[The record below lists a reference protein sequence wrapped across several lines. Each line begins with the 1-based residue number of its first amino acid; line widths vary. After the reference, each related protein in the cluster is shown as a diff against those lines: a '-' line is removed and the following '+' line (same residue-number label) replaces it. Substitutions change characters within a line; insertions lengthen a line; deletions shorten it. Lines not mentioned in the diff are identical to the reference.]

1 MKQLLLL
8 RHGKSDWN
16 THCSDFERPLKKRG
30 KRNAKEMGLWFRRGF
45 RRGFRGGLKEGDRE
59 QRLFPDI
66 LICSPAKRALN
77 TAEEFSKAIDYP
89 TELIRTDD
97 RIYDAEVMD
106 LLQVISEVGGAH
118 SCILLVGHNPG
129 LDELLEFFVPDI
141 KIPDD
146 GKLLPTATMACIQLS
161 QSWQTLKHDHKVLNY
176 FIQRPKDLP

>member
-16 THCSDFERPLKKRG
+16 THCSDFDRPLKKRG
-30 KRNAKEMGLWFRRGF
+30 KRNAKEMGLWF
-45 RRGFRGGLKEGDRE
+45 KERVSRE
-59 QRLFPDI
+59 QHLFPDI
-66 LICSPAKRALN
+66 LICSPAKRALS
-77 TAEEFSKAIDYP
+77 TAQEFSKVIDHP
-89 TELIRTDD
+89 MELIRTDD

-106 LLQVISEVGGAH
+106 LLQVISEIESAH

-146 GKLLPTATMACIQLS
+146 GKLLPTATMACIQLG